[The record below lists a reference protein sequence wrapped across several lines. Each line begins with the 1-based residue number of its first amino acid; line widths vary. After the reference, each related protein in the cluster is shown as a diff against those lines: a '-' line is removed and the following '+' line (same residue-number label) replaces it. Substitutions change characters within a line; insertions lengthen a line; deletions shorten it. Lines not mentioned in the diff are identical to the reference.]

1 MTIYLLP
8 FTDTTAESHVPL
20 LSGSRQTQRP
30 SFSEESATKNTAVKK
45 ASVYVDQMSVEE
57 YPWYFPDHNPYKR
70 WLEDEFVIPLKYL
83 TGKTSITVTIDPQP
97 WGGPES
103 PDTVTWNE
111 FGYQIY
117 VRT

>member
-1 MTIYLLP
+1 
-8 FTDTTAESHVPL
+8 
-20 LSGSRQTQRP
+20 
-30 SFSEESATKNTAVKK
+30 
-45 ASVYVDQMSVEE
+45 MSVEE